1 MLHRQT
7 IIIYFICTFHSGFFS
22 QVYVM
27 SYSKKKTY
35 WYAAFVS
42 TVDYSGSTPPEVT
55 VEFTNLDMD
64 TFVPEDAPADSTY
77 N

>member
-1 MLHRQT
+1 
-7 IIIYFICTFHSGFFS
+7 
-22 QVYVM
+22 M
-27 SYSKKKTY
+27 SYSKKKTN
-35 WYAAFVS
+35 WYTAFES

-55 VEFTNLDMD
+55 VEFTNLAMD